1 MVSGQSGKIRSDI
14 AWSTPD
20 RITIRGKDLPGEIL
34 GKMSLADFSYFQL
47 TGNEPTAGQ
56 SRVYNAILIALVEHG
71 LTPSA
76 LAARLTYAGAPESL
90 QAAVAAGLCGLG
102 SVFVGTTEG
111 AALMLNQA
119 LAEDDGTLDL
129 SDTAARIVA
138 DFRARDAI
146 IPGLG
151 HPFHKPIDPRTPRL
165 FEIAA
170 ESGLAGRY
178 VELIQRVGH
187 EAEKSLGKPL
197 PVNVTGAIAALT
209 AELGIPPRI
218 VRGLGVMA
226 RAIGLVGHLLEEST
240 QPLALELWHRTDN
253 EASAHLRPHPSHAAP
268 ATAHRSGGPRPLN
281 EPT

>member
-1 MVSGQSGKIRSDI
+1 VSGQSGKIRSDI

-34 GKMSLADFSYFQL
+34 GKMNLGEFSFFQL
-47 TGNEPTAGQ
+47 TGTEPTAGQ
-56 SRVYNAILIALVEHG
+56 SRVYNALLIALVEHG

-90 QAAVAAGLCGLG
+90 QGAVAAGLCGLG
-102 SVFVGTTEG
+102 TVFVGTTEG
-111 AALMLNQA
+111 AAMMLSQA
-119 LAEDDGTLDL
+119 LAEDDRTADL
-129 SDTAARIVA
+129 SAVAARIVA
-138 DFRARDAI
+138 DFRARNAI

-178 VELIQRVGH
+178 VELIQLVGS
-187 EAEKSLGKPL
+187 EAEKSLGKSL

-209 AELGIPPRI
+209 GELGIPPHI

-253 EASAHLRPHPSHAAP
+253 EASAHLRPHTSPTTP
-268 ATAHRSGGPRPLN
+268 ATTHRSSGARPLN